1 MRKMVELMSNPI
13 FGPAFVLES
22 EAWSQAKLKAAPY
35 VKENYQQ
42 HRSQKKE
49 ENQKVLLQKGQPG
62 PKELE
67 EGNDKEMAGSQP
79 AAKMA
84 KEAEKEKPPKHQT
97 KKGTAIKDKKNN
109 LANKGGYKN

>member
-22 EAWSQAKLKAAPY
+22 ETWSQAKLKAAPY

-49 ENQKVLLQKGQPG
+49 EN
-62 PKELE
+62 
-67 EGNDKEMAGSQP
+67 
-79 AAKMA
+79 
-84 KEAEKEKPPKHQT
+84 
-97 KKGTAIKDKKNN
+97 
-109 LANKGGYKN
+109 